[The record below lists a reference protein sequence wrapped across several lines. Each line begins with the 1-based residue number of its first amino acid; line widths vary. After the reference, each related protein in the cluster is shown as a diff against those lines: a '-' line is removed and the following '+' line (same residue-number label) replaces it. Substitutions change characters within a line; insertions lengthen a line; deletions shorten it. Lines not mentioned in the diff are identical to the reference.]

1 MTDQERRTPPRF
13 VPTLTEVVGPDAV
26 PPAAP
31 PVSGERMPLPESAR
45 QLAAAAVGPVAGQG
59 KSGAVTSPL
68 EPGVMLRRASGQPEA
83 RTEQP
88 GGAPLTGLAEA
99 DLADAV
105 TRLILRSDFQ
115 DKLAEAVATVVA
127 QQVHA
132 QLSGQGASLAA
143 KLPEL
148 VAQSVQ
154 QAISDALREA

>member
-1 MTDQERRTPPRF
+1 M
-13 VPTLTEVVGPDAV
+13 GPDAV

-45 QLAAAAVGPVAGQG
+45 QLAAATVGPVAGQG

-83 RTEQP
+83 RTAQP
-88 GGAPLTGLAEA
+88 GGGRTVPGGVPLTGLAEA

-132 QLSGQGASLAA
+132 QLSGQVASLAA

-154 QAISDALREA
+154 QAISDALRKA